1 MIVDGTRN
9 KVKPTELAKL
19 FAAEPVDVAYL
30 FGSVAR
36 GDTGPLSDVDVAL
49 LLRTGV
55 SREAAFDLRLRMMT
69 ALGRAFDA
77 DEIDVIVLND
87 APLLL
92 QHRIL
97 RDGKVL
103 FCRKAEIVSHDLAE
117 RLEGAGGFRSI
128 LVHDSLYRRNSQTC
142 HRGTEGTEVSRCL
155 SRNLCFLR
163 LLLNNLECHL
173 GFSSVYSVPLWLNDL
188 S

>member
-1 MIVDGTRN
+1 MDMEG
-9 KVKPTELAKL
+9 KAELAEL

-30 FGSVAR
+30 FGSAAR

-49 LLRTGV
+49 LLQPGV

-77 DEIDVIVLND
+77 DEIDVVVLND

-92 QHRIL
+92 QHRVL

-103 FCRKAEIVSHDLAE
+103 FCRDVLRRVRYEARAIAAYLDFQHLERIYDQALLTRLARGGLGERGFGRDQSTIAKA
-117 RLEGAGGFRSI
+117 G
-128 LVHDSLYRRNSQTC
+128 
-142 HRGTEGTEVSRCL
+142 
-155 SRNLCFLR
+155 
-163 LLLNNLECHL
+163 
-173 GFSSVYSVPLWLNDL
+173 
-188 S
+188 

>member
-1 MIVDGTRN
+1 VNETSNRA
-9 KVKPTELAKL
+9 KLTELAEL

-30 FGSVAR
+30 FGSVAW

-55 SREAAFDLRLRMMT
+55 SREATFDLRLHMMT

-92 QHRIL
+92 QHRVL

-103 FCRKAEIVSHDLAE
+103 FCRDE
-117 RLEGAGGFRSI
+117 
-128 LVHDSLYRRNSQTC
+128 
-142 HRGTEGTEVSRCL
+142 
-155 SRNLCFLR
+155 
-163 LLLNNLECHL
+163 
-173 GFSSVYSVPLWLNDL
+173 
-188 S
+188 

>member
-1 MIVDGTRN
+1 VDGTRK
-9 KVKPTELAKL
+9 KVKPTELAEL

-55 SREAAFDLRLRMMT
+55 SREAAFKLRLRMMT

-92 QHRIL
+92 QHRVL

-103 FCRKAEIVSHDLAE
+103 FCRDELRRVRYEARAISKYLDFQHLERIYNRALLARLARGGLGERAGFGRNHLSTAKA
-117 RLEGAGGFRSI
+117 G
-128 LVHDSLYRRNSQTC
+128 
-142 HRGTEGTEVSRCL
+142 
-155 SRNLCFLR
+155 
-163 LLLNNLECHL
+163 
-173 GFSSVYSVPLWLNDL
+173 
-188 S
+188 

>member
-1 MIVDGTRN
+1 VNETSN
-9 KVKPTELAKL
+9 KVKPTELAEL

-30 FGSVAR
+30 FGSMAR

-55 SREAAFDLRLRMMT
+55 SREAAFKLRLRMMT

-77 DEIDVIVLND
+77 DEIDVVVLND

-92 QHRIL
+92 QHRVL

-103 FCRKAEIVSHDLAE
+103 FCRDELRRVRYEARAISEYLDFQHLERIYNQALLARLARGGLGERAGFGRDCRSTAKA
-117 RLEGAGGFRSI
+117 G
-128 LVHDSLYRRNSQTC
+128 
-142 HRGTEGTEVSRCL
+142 
-155 SRNLCFLR
+155 
-163 LLLNNLECHL
+163 
-173 GFSSVYSVPLWLNDL
+173 
-188 S
+188 

>member
-1 MIVDGTRN
+1 MDGTSS
-9 KVKPTELAKL
+9 KVKPTGLAEL

-49 LLRTGV
+49 LLRPGV
-55 SREAAFDLRLRMMT
+55 SREAAFDLRLRMMA
-69 ALGRAFDA
+69 ALGRMFDT

-92 QHRIL
+92 QHRVL

-103 FCRKAEIVSHDLAE
+103 FCRDELRRVRYEARAISEYLDFQHMERIYNQALLARLARGGLGERAGSGRDHRSTAKA
-117 RLEGAGGFRSI
+117 G
-128 LVHDSLYRRNSQTC
+128 
-142 HRGTEGTEVSRCL
+142 
-155 SRNLCFLR
+155 
-163 LLLNNLECHL
+163 
-173 GFSSVYSVPLWLNDL
+173 
-188 S
+188 

>member
-1 MIVDGTRN
+1 MEAHGTSN
-9 KVKPTELAKL
+9 KVKPSELAEL

-30 FGSVAR
+30 FGSTAR

-92 QHRIL
+92 QHRVL

-103 FCRKAEIVSHDLAE
+103 FCRDGARRVRYEARAISEYLDFQHMERIYNQALLARLARGGLGERAGFGWDHRSTAKA
-117 RLEGAGGFRSI
+117 G
-128 LVHDSLYRRNSQTC
+128 
-142 HRGTEGTEVSRCL
+142 
-155 SRNLCFLR
+155 
-163 LLLNNLECHL
+163 
-173 GFSSVYSVPLWLNDL
+173 
-188 S
+188 